1 MITLTFLF
9 MSIVLALGIG
19 MIKLAFR
26 LFGGAIKLIMPAIGF
41 LVLVVAVLLLP
52 AMLLF

>member
-9 MSIVLALGIG
+9 MSIVLAVGVGI
-19 MIKLAFR
+19 MKLAFK
-26 LFGGAIKLIMPAIGF
+26 LFGGAIKLMLPVFGF

>member
-9 MSIVLALGIG
+9 MSIVLAVGIG
-19 MIKLAFR
+19 IMKLAFK

-41 LVLVVAVLLLP
+41 LVIVVAVLLLP